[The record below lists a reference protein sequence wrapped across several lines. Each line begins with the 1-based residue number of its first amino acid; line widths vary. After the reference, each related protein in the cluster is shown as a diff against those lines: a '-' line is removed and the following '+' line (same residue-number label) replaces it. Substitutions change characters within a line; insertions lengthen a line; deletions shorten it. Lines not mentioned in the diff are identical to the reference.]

1 MFARSVK
8 IDNLSLPS
16 EGVYILWKWQ
26 ENETSFGDTED
37 EPSRSYDQDSLS
49 QECEQDGLSQY
60 TCDDESEC
68 DEKENAGTHT
78 VTFKCIGASKCSN
91 SQEILKLVNESLS
104 RKCDVPVDIFP
115 EPDNPFDSRAI
126 AFKARIENKWHTIG
140 YVVREATEAVHDV
153 MSRKAIVNVKFAWAK
168 YLILWSRSGPGYYAG
183 IDITTQGRWPPVVV
197 KSASTQ

>member
-1 MFARSVK
+1 MILK
-8 IDNLSLPS
+8 
-16 EGVYILWKWQ
+16 VYIFCGSGKRMKLVLEILKMNHHGHMIKIHCPKKL
-26 ENETSFGDTED
+26 NEMV
-37 EPSRSYDQDSLS
+37 
-49 QECEQDGLSQY
+49 CQY

-78 VTFKCIGASKCSN
+78 VTFKCIGASKYSN
-91 SQEILKLVNESLS
+91 SQKILKLVSELLS

-153 MSRKAIVNVKFAWAK
+153 MSRKAIVKYVKFAWAK
-168 YLILWSRSGPGYYAG
+168 YLILWSRS
-183 IDITTQGRWPPVVV
+183 WLL
-197 KSASTQ
+197 KSQRSAFIATLLQTPKFF